1 MNSCCRRTARL
12 NATSRSGLTLVELL
26 VVLFI
31 IFIVACLLIP
41 ATRGGGRGVREAA
54 RRNQCLSNLKQIAI
68 ALQNYADAH
77 GGTLPPAYTTDENG
91 KPLHS
96 WRTLIL
102 PYLEEQALYDSIDLT
117 KPWDDP
123 ANAEACKKSLS
134 AYQCPSAL
142 FDDTRT
148 TYLAVVTP
156 NSCMRATEPRPLPD
170 AKHASKAMT
179 VIEVDQEHAVPWMSP
194 VDADEQIVLALGGP
208 NSKLDHQG
216 VMLAAFADCHTESLS
231 GDLPADQRLALIS
244 IDGGDKA
251 AEGTE

>member
-1 MNSCCRRTARL
+1 MARRIAFTI
-12 NATSRSGLTLVELL
+12 VELL
-26 VVLFI
+26 VVLLI
-31 IFIVACLLIP
+31 IFVLICLVIP
-41 ATRGGGRGVREAA
+41 ATRGSGHAREAA
-54 RRNQCLSNLKQIAI
+54 RRNQCLNNLKQIAI

-77 GGTLPPAYTTDENG
+77 GGALPPAYTADANG

-102 PYLEEQALYDSIDLT
+102 PYMEEQALYDSIDLT

-123 ANAEACKKSLS
+123 ANAEAFKKYISI
-134 AYQCPSAL
+134 YQCPSAP
-142 FDDTRT
+142 FDDNRT
-148 TYLAVVTP
+148 TYLAVITP

-179 VIEVDQEHAVPWMSP
+179 VIEVDKEHAVPWMSP
-194 VDADEQIVLALGGP
+194 VDADEQLILALGGP
-208 NSKLDHQG
+208 NSKLDHPG
-216 VMLAAFADCHTESLS
+216 VTLAAFADCHTESLS